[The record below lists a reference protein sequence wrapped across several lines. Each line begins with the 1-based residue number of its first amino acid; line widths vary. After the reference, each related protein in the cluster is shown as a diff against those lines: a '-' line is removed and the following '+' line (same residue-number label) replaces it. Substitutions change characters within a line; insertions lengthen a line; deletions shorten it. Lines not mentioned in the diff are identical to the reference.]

1 MLYNGISLCRWRHI
15 MEEWYTMVG
24 CFTVE
29 GCYTGLYN
37 VKGVVQC
44 KSSVDG
50 KNLVT
55 KEPLPGPS
63 G

>member
-1 MLYNGISLCRWRHI
+1 MLYNGISLCLWRHI

-55 KEPLPGPS
+55 K
-63 G
+63 